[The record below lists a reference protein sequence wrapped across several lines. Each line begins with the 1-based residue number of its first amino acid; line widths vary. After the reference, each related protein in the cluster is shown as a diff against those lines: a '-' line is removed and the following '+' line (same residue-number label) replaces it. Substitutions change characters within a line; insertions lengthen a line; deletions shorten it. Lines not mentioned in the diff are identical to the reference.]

1 MKKAIRHLKQADP
14 TLAAIMERTGPCKM
28 NYSEPTFQAL
38 VRSIVYQQLHG
49 KAALSIFTRL
59 ENALKAGPMTPEAI
73 LKLRPQKMRALGLS
87 QGKTTYIRELARATR
102 DGHVQFENLPALSDD
117 EVIQQLTQV
126 KGIGVWTSHM
136 FLMFALRRP
145 DILPVGDLGVRMAM
159 MKAYQL
165 PELPK
170 PFEMERIAD
179 PWRPYCSI
187 ASWYMWRS
195 LESGG
200 ET

>member
-1 MKKAIRHLKQADP
+1 MKKAIQHLRQADS
-14 TLAAIMERTGPCKM
+14 TLAAIMQRSGPCKM
-28 NYSEPTFQAL
+28 TFSEPTFPTL

-59 ENALKAGPMTPEAI
+59 EGALSAGSITPEAI
-73 LKLRPQKMRALGLS
+73 LKLRPQKMRSLGLS

-102 DGHVQFENLPALSDD
+102 DGQVQFEGLPALSDD

-145 DILPVGDLGVRMAM
+145 NILPVGDLGVRMAM
-159 MKAYQL
+159 KKAYEL

-170 PFEMERIAD
+170 PAEMEKIAA

-195 LESGG
+195 LEGGG
-200 ET
+200 EM